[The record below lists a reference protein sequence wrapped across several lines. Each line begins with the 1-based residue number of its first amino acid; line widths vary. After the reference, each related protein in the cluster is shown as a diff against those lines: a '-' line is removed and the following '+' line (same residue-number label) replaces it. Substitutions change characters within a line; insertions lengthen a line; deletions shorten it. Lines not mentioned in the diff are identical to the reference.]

1 VPNVLTS
8 ADVLR
13 HVRPIVLVLNE
24 VGTIVQAEGASLSL
38 IGYDPASMIGR
49 NALNYVSPRH
59 QDAILFVFTGPDGH
73 VVRDRH
79 APFPLELVGADGRP
93 MMVDCAGQRVH
104 HDGDMLWVV
113 TLMPHSLQS
122 ASFHALEAYG
132 HGAGALEVGATIA
145 RRLSG
150 QWDLDSGTRSFLLA
164 DPVGGAFTT
173 VSEPGREGAP
183 DRLVDAVDRHVEGDA
198 PWNDSENGS
207 SLTVSVDAL
216 PAGIASAA
224 RECGFDVACVAIGR
238 LEGAAQLAI
247 VSFGD
252 HQHAFDGTHELV
264 IAECVATL
272 NRAIARQDAEDK
284 LRRAAELDSLT
295 GLANQLA
302 FSAAL
307 NERATSK
314 SAVLYI
320 DVDHFSEIN
329 SSFGRQAGD
338 AILVEVGRRIRS
350 MCRPD
355 DVIARIGSDEFAVFL
370 PHVDPTNAERLAH
383 QMLARICEPLP
394 EGVGPECIEA
404 SGGLALAACDD
415 DAVERADLAML
426 AGKRAGRAQLVI
438 T

>member
-1 VPNVLTS
+1 MPNVLTP

-24 VGTIVQAEGASLSL
+24 VGTILQAEGASLSL
-38 IGYDPASMIGR
+38 IGYDADTMIGR

-59 QDAILFVFTGPDGH
+59 QDPMLFVFTEPEGH
-73 VVRDRH
+73 LVRDRYP
-79 APFPLELVGADGRP
+79 PFPLELVGSGGQP
-93 MMVDCAGQRVH
+93 MTVDCAGERVRH
-104 HDGDMLWVV
+104 GGDLLWVV

-132 HGAGALEVGATIA
+132 RGAGAFEVGSTIA
-145 RRLSG
+145 ERLSG
-150 QWDLDSGTRSFLLA
+150 QWDVDSGTRSFLLA
-164 DPVGGAFTT
+164 DPVDGAFTT
-173 VSEPGREGAP
+173 VSEPGRAGPA
-183 DRLVDAVDRHVEGDA
+183 DRLIDAFERHIDGDA
-198 PWNDSENGS
+198 PWNDDEHSS

-224 RECGFDVACVAIGR
+224 RERGFDVACVAIGR
-238 LEGAAQLAI
+238 LEGLPQLAI
-247 VSFGD
+247 VSFGE
-252 HQHAFDGTHELV
+252 HQHAFNGTHELV

-272 NRAIARQDAEDK
+272 NRAIERQDAEDR

-302 FSAAL
+302 FAAAL
-307 NERATSK
+307 NDRATSK

-320 DVDHFSEIN
+320 DVDHLTEIN
-329 SSFGRQAGD
+329 NSFGRQAGD
-338 AILVEVGRRIRS
+338 AILVEIGRRITS

-370 PHVDPTNAERLAH
+370 PHVDPTKAERLAH
-383 QMLARICEPLP
+383 RMLARISEPLP

-404 SGGLALAACDD
+404 SGGLALAASDD
-415 DAVERADLAML
+415 DAIERADLAML
-426 AGKRAGRAQLVI
+426 ASKRAGRSQLVI
-438 T
+438 A